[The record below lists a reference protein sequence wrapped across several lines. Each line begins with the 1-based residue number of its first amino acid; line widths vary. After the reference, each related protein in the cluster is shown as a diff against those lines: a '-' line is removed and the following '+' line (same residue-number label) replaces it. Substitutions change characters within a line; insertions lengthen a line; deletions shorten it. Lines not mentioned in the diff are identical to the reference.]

1 MKEEQFNKLV
11 DAIGLAKATNVR
23 EKLLEAELRKKD
35 QMILEAK
42 KLAEMVA
49 VMIPK
54 EELVDGGQYNGHRW
68 RNDNVAKWDGFKG
81 VFVTINYTMGE
92 YFIEEIPHF
101 VDVMNT
107 RLDGFIPFEKIEK
120 INF

>member
-1 MKEEQFNKLV
+1 MKEEQFNRLV
-11 DAIGLAKATNVR
+11 GAIGLAKATNVR

-35 QMILEAK
+35 QMILDAK
-42 KLAEMVA
+42 NLAKMVDN
-49 VMIPK
+49 MIPK

-68 RNDNVAKWDGFKG
+68 RNDNVAKWDSFKG

-101 VDVMNT
+101 VDVIDT
-107 RLDGFIPFEKIEK
+107 KFDGFIPFKKIEK

>member
-1 MKEEQFNKLV
+1 MKEEQYNKLV
-11 DAIGLAKATNVR
+11 DAIGLDKANNIR

-35 QMILEAK
+35 QIIIEAK
-42 KLAEMVA
+42 KLAEMVD

-68 RNDNVAKWDGFKG
+68 RNDNVAKWDSLKG